1 MFSFSSST
9 QCWVQGRAPER
20 VAEELDAF
28 SLLTLNVWFDD
39 YAFDMRREATL
50 GLIAAARPDFVVLE
64 EVTQGFLDGL
74 LASKYV
80 RESFF
85 VSRAVLP
92 SGQRYDV
99 LVLSR
104 FAVRGLSVHPL
115 ISAMGRN
122 VCAIELGGRVPLL
135 VAGVH
140 LESGRQRA
148 NARLLQIEQSKA
160 LFTSHPNVI
169 WAGDFNSDAGSDE
182 DRQIRAQGFID
193 AWSALRQEP
202 GLTRDSTRNRMI
214 ALLGET
220 KATRLDRI
228 YSKGVFQPTAVE
240 LVGTEPVAEG
250 VFPSDHFGLCAS
262 FVRR

>member
-9 QCWVQGRAPER
+9 QCWMQGRAPER
-20 VAEELDAF
+20 VADELDAF

-50 GLIAAARPDFVVLE
+50 GLIAAARPDFVVLQ

-74 LASKYV
+74 LGSTYV
-80 RESFF
+80 RGSFA
-85 VSRAVLP
+85 VSQAVLP
-92 SGQRYDV
+92 AGQRYDV

-104 FAVRGLSVHPL
+104 FAVRVLRVHPL

-148 NARLLQIEQSKA
+148 HERLVQIEQSKA
-160 LFTSHPNVI
+160 IFAAHPNVI
-169 WAGDFNSDAGSDE
+169 WAGDFNSDAGSEE
-182 DRQIRAQGFID
+182 DCQIRSQGFID
-193 AWSALRQEP
+193 AWPALRQEP
-202 GLTRDSTRNRMI
+202 GLTRDSSRNRMI